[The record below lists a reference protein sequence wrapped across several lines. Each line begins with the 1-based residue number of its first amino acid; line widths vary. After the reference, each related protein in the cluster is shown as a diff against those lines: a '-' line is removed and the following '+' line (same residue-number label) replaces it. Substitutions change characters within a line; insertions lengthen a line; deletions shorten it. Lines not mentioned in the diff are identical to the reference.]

1 MPCGSWLTEK
11 RSLKKPVK
19 SLYHDSCQPMGREGK
34 HIISCYQ
41 DKNSPS
47 LKQKINLLINCVLFL
62 AKMMGKASEQ
72 HTCAFQGFPMKSTCM
87 LDGQNKWMEK
97 TNLEIKAVVNS
108 WIGKAPERTYCFSMS
123 LTSFLSK
130 KVQP

>member
-19 SLYHDSCQPMGREGK
+19 SLCHDSCQKMGREGK

-41 DKNSPS
+41 DKDSPS

-62 AKMMGKASEQ
+62 AKMMGKACKQ
-72 HTCAFQGFPMKSTCM
+72 HTCAFQGFPMK
-87 LDGQNKWMEK
+87 
-97 TNLEIKAVVNS
+97 
-108 WIGKAPERTYCFSMS
+108 RT
-123 LTSFLSK
+123 
-130 KVQP
+130 